1 MGSVCLPRHPAVAY
15 LLLVRRK
22 AYVTHS
28 GLTCFRKKYTAGTMK
43 PAILT
48 AALLAALPVITAA
61 QNTDEMKRNADVAR
75 HFFDRSNANDISGM
89 LSDLA
94 EDAKNFGRSVG
105 RDGFRHVLE
114 DIFTTFPDWH
124 VEIVDMVT
132 EGDSV
137 VMRCKV
143 SGTHRGI
150 GKIPVNGGML
160 VGVAPTGRHFETDHI
175 HWFKFR
181 DGKILD
187 HYATRDDIS
196 MMRQLGLIPPVA
208 SPSPSAS
215 PR

>member
-1 MGSVCLPRHPAVAY
+1 
-15 LLLVRRK
+15 
-22 AYVTHS
+22 
-28 GLTCFRKKYTAGTMK
+28 MK
-43 PAILT
+43 PAILA
-48 AALLAALPVITAA
+48 AALLAALAVITAA

-89 LSDLA
+89 LLDLA

-114 DIFTTFPDWH
+114 DIFTTFLDWH

-143 SGTHRGI
+143 SGTHRGV

-160 VGVAPTGRHFETDHI
+160 VGVAPTGKHFETDHI

-196 MMRQLGLIPPVA
+196 MVRQLGLLPPTGLPT
-208 SPSPSAS
+208 SK
-215 PR
+215 